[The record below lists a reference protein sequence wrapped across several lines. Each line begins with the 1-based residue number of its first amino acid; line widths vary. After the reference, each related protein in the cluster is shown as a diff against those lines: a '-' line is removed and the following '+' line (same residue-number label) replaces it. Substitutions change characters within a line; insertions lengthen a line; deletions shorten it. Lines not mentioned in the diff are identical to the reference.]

1 MKKILLILA
10 TFFLATSVNAQ
21 LCGPS
26 KTKSKQATVEFTAVA
41 IAVNLSGGIKTV
53 VEGEF
58 VSDSVLIPQIVF
70 TYPSYTTCDEM
81 IESIRVQMHHYRA
94 GRSSLVGS
102 TPAQETDSIYTVA
115 FVPIDKNM
123 THFRATLDVTTLN
136 WDKVEVTAMPGSAKV
151 IKKADYTPHLIRREK
166 KKP

>member
-1 MKKILLILA
+1 MKKILLILT
-10 TFFLATSVNAQ
+10 TFLLAASVNAQ

-26 KTKSKQATVEFTAVA
+26 KTKTKQATVEYSAVCIA
-41 IAVNLSGGIKTV
+41 IDLSGGIKTL

-58 VSDSVLIPQIVF
+58 VTDSVIIPQMVF
-70 TYPSYTTCDEM
+70 TYPSFTTCDEM
-81 IESIRVQMHHYRA
+81 IESIRVKVHHYRA

-102 TPAQETDSIYTVA
+102 TPAQETDSIYTVT

-123 THFRATLDVTTLN
+123 THFRGAIDVSTLN
-136 WDKVEVTAMPGSAKV
+136 WDKVEVTAMPGSAKI
-151 IKKADYTPHLIRREK
+151 IKKADYKPVLIRREK

>member
-10 TFFLATSVNAQ
+10 TFLLAASVNAQ

-26 KTKSKQATVEFTAVA
+26 NTKSKQPTVEFTAVA

-58 VSDSVLIPQIVF
+58 VSDSVLIPQMVF

-81 IESIRVQMHHYRA
+81 IESIRVQVHHYRA

-123 THFRATLDVTTLN
+123 THFKAALDVSTLD
-136 WDKVEVTAMPGSAKV
+136 WDRVEIKALPGSAKI
-151 IKKADYTPHLIRREK
+151 IKKADYCPQLIRRER

>member
-81 IESIRVQMHHYRA
+81 IESIRVQVHHYRA

-102 TPAQETDSIYTVA
+102 TPAQETDSIYTA
-115 FVPIDKNM
+115 SFVPIDKNM
-123 THFRATLDVTTLN
+123 THFKAALDVSTLD
-136 WDKVEVTAMPGSAKV
+136 WDKVEIKALPGSAKI
-151 IKKADYTPHLIRREK
+151 IKKADYRPQLIRRER

>member
-10 TFFLATSVNAQ
+10 TFLLAASANAQ

-26 KTKSKQATVEFTAVA
+26 NTKSKQPTVEFTAVA

-58 VSDSVLIPQIVF
+58 VTDSVLIPQMVF

-81 IESIRVQMHHYRA
+81 IESIRVQVHHYRA

-123 THFRATLDVTTLN
+123 TNFRGALVVTTLN
-136 WDKVEVTAMPGSAKV
+136 WAKIEIKAMPGSAKV
-151 IKKADYTPHLIRREK
+151 IKKADYIPQLIRREK

>member
-10 TFFLATSVNAQ
+10 IFLLAASVNAQ

-26 KTKSKQATVEFTAVA
+26 NTKSKQPTVEFTAVA

-58 VSDSVLIPQIVF
+58 VTDSVLIPQMVF

-81 IESIRVQMHHYRA
+81 IESIRVQVHHYRA

-123 THFRATLDVTTLN
+123 THFRGALDVTTLN
-136 WDKVEVTAMPGSAKV
+136 WDKIEIKAMPGSAKV
-151 IKKADYTPHLIRREK
+151 IKKADYTPQLIRREK

>member
-10 TFFLATSVNAQ
+10 TFLLAASVNAQ

-26 KTKSKQATVEFTAVA
+26 NTKSKQPTVEFTAVA

-53 VEGEF
+53 VEGKF
-58 VSDSVLIPQIVF
+58 VTDSVLIPQMVF

-81 IESIRVQMHHYRA
+81 IESIRVQVHHYRA
-94 GRSSLVGS
+94 GRSSLIGS

-123 THFRATLDVTTLN
+123 THFRGALNVTTLN
-136 WDKVEVTAMPGSAKV
+136 WDKIEIKAMPGSAKV
-151 IKKADYTPHLIRREK
+151 IKKADYTPHLIRWEK